1 MVPRWTRPQ
10 CATYQPPQLVAC
22 AILLKADLALGI
34 VVPLEHLEQVSAQS
48 LHGSHLIELSRRET
62 STPTASSSSS
72 VTLVELQQLLVSCVL
87 RDLYPTAASAAAST
101 AAESVP
107 VSRSWCAP
115 SSVQGGPVPS
125 SRHGGCA
132 PERVA
137 GVPCSMHRHPQW
149 AQHLSSIAS
158 SCHPVLSHHDPPPVH
173 HASELL
179 HTIVAVSVRIG
190 FVTGDLP
197 PPHTVNEACQRVV
210 LLHRPNVHQM
220 PTRNLHAQPCPAA
233 AISSPASCS
242 SRSSQAIC
250 PSRWSSGLLSS

>member
-101 AAESVP
+101 AAGSAAAASAASAAAASIAATVAAVAAAAAAAASARQCVLRNEKLTDRVGP
-107 VSRSWCAP
+107 EFASWP
-115 SSVQGGPVPS
+115 SS
-125 SRHGGCA
+125 
-132 PERVA
+132 
-137 GVPCSMHRHPQW
+137 
-149 AQHLSSIAS
+149 L
-158 SCHPVLSHHDPPPVH
+158 
-173 HASELL
+173 
-179 HTIVAVSVRIG
+179 
-190 FVTGDLP
+190 TGN
-197 PPHTVNEACQRVV
+197 PH
-210 LLHRPNVHQM
+210 
-220 PTRNLHAQPCPAA
+220 
-233 AISSPASCS
+233 
-242 SRSSQAIC
+242 
-250 PSRWSSGLLSS
+250 